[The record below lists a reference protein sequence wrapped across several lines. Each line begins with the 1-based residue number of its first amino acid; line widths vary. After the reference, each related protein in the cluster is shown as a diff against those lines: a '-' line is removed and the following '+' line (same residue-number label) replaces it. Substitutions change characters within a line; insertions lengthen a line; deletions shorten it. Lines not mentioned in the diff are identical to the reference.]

1 MTDWLARGYRLTQP
15 GVYHRVASYG
25 ESLMLCEVALEAGAV
40 VPSHTHAHEQISYV
54 VSGQVVFTIGDDTIT
69 LSAGTSCVMLP
80 DAPHSVVC
88 NQDALV
94 LDVFTPLRDDF
105 LGRE

>member
-1 MTDWLARGYRLTQP
+1 MTDWLARGYRLMQP

-54 VSGQVVFTIGDDTIT
+54 VSASRLHRCDTIT
-69 LSAGTSCVMLP
+69 LSTGTSCVPWCAWL
-80 DAPHSVVC
+80 VC
-88 NQDALV
+88 NKTRWCSTCLRQSGLTFWKQVAL
-94 LDVFTPLRDDF
+94 
-105 LGRE
+105 